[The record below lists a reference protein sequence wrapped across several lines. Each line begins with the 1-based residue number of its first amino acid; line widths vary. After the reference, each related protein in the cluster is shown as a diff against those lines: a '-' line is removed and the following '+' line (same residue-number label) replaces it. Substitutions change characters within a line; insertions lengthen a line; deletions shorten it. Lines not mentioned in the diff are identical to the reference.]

1 VSCVGRALEVCSRS
15 SNPVVSLAI
24 PNDVYLSYSI
34 FMLTSTMRTVVLP
47 LTPQTDIPF
56 TQKSKSAPITPQK
69 ASAIGSKGQ
78 LPPTPTPSS
87 ATNTD
92 KPKAWLSSSE
102 FDPYIVPSIFSQ
114 PLGLPTNPRLAL
126 PASQS
131 KSEFVL
137 TPDTMRYLGQTVEH
151 LRAQMDSVKYANTMA
166 DAQVQIQTMEFHR
179 QVRQV
184 QQILVMLETSRTK
197 RSAAWKERVEK
208 VRKTQDELL
217 ERLDRALRIYM
228 RKVAPELSEQET
240 KWFEELKRMKAEV
253 LGQGKYD
260 EQSLRARTKLV
271 STTGDLFDRPFSS
284 SFEQFLPSYNGSM
297 TASCLSSKNSARRNR
312 SGDPSRTVRTRDL
325 ELPRRSSTVNDLLKR
340 RYGWRIWRSRFWR
353 WLKS

>member
-1 VSCVGRALEVCSRS
+1 
-15 SNPVVSLAI
+15 
-24 PNDVYLSYSI
+24 
-34 FMLTSTMRTVVLP
+34 MRVIVLP

-56 TQKSKSAPITPQK
+56 AQKPKSTPTTPLK
-69 ASAIGSKGQ
+69 TPAANSKGQ
-78 LPPTPTPSS
+78 PPSTPTPSS
-87 ATNTD
+87 VINTD

-102 FDPYIVPSIFSQ
+102 FDPYTVPPIFSQ

-151 LRAQMDSVKYANTMA
+151 LRSQMDSVKYANMMA
-166 DAQVQIQTMEFHR
+166 EAQVQMQTMEFHK

-208 VRKTQDELL
+208 ARKTQDELL
-217 ERLDRALRIYM
+217 ERLDRTLRIYM
-228 RKVAPELSEQET
+228 RKATPELSEQET

-260 EQSLRARTKLV
+260 EESLRARTKLV
-271 STTGDLFDRPFSS
+271 STTWRSLNRSS
-284 SFEQFLPSYNGSM
+284 NGS
-297 TASCLSSKNSARRNR
+297 L
-312 SGDPSRTVRTRDL
+312 
-325 ELPRRSSTVNDLLKR
+325 
-340 RYGWRIWRSRFWR
+340 
-353 WLKS
+353 

>member
-1 VSCVGRALEVCSRS
+1 
-15 SNPVVSLAI
+15 
-24 PNDVYLSYSI
+24 
-34 FMLTSTMRTVVLP
+34 MLTSAMRAIVLP

-56 TQKSKSAPITPQK
+56 TQKSKSAPTTPLK
-69 ASAIGSKGQ
+69 TPAVNSKGQ
-78 LPPTPTPSS
+78 PPSTPTPSLI
-87 ATNTD
+87 TNTD
-92 KPKAWLSSSE
+92 KPKAWFSSSE
-102 FDPYIVPSIFSQ
+102 FDPYTVPPIFSQ

-151 LRAQMDSVKYANTMA
+151 LRAQMDAAKYASMMA
-166 DAQVQIQTMEFHR
+166 EAQVQMQTMEFHR

-184 QQILVMLETSRTK
+184 QQILVKLEVSRTK
-197 RSAAWKERVEK
+197 RCAAWKERIEK
-208 VRKTQDELL
+208 VRNTQDELL
-217 ERLDRALRIYM
+217 ERLDRTLRVYM

-271 STTGDLFDRPFSS
+271 STI
-284 SFEQFLPSYNGSM
+284 GSHF
-297 TASCLSSKNSARRNR
+297 NR
-312 SGDPSRTVRTRDL
+312 SF
-325 ELPRRSSTVNDLLKR
+325 RRSS
-340 RYGWRIWRSRFWR
+340 
-353 WLKS
+353 